1 MNRVTQQSLGRPW
14 LRSPARAVV
23 LLLLLA
29 FSALTFLGCT
39 AEPSPAEQVRD
50 EAIAWIEQAPTRA
63 TDHPLSE
70 YFYTEGGR
78 TVFWTVPPDGLW
90 PQGKSGFDPVLLR
103 GDDYTVNFGGSMG
116 PGAKWVHFTAR
127 EVERTFK
134 GADEKTEF
142 LLRLPAAA
150 IIGSR
155 ANDPVHLLTVMEVD
169 AAIEESGVNRVI
181 TGSVS
186 KEARLGDDLPTE
198 LVETLVRDRICPTTV
213 RLLVGPGGE
222 PLSLVVDSEL
232 PREYEFARGSQGL
245 AVPDGMKLEEWLE
258 EVRPGTH
265 VGPPSS

>member
-1 MNRVTQQSLGRPW
+1 MGVNRVTQQSLGRPW
-14 LRSPARAVV
+14 LDSPARAVV

-29 FSALTFLGCT
+29 FSALTFLGCS
-39 AEPSPAEQVRD
+39 AEPTPAEQVRD

-78 TVFWTVPPDGLW
+78 TVFRTVPSDSPW
-90 PQGKSGFDPVLLR
+90 PQGKSLFDPVSRR
-103 GDDYTVNFGGSMG
+103 GGDYTVNFGHGIG
-116 PGAKWVHFTAR
+116 PGAKWVHLTAR

-142 LLRLPAAA
+142 LLLLPAAA

-169 AAIEESGVNRVI
+169 DAIEESGVNRVI

-186 KEARLGDDLPTE
+186 KEAR
-198 LVETLVRDRICPTTV
+198 C
-213 RLLVGPGGE
+213 LLYTSP
-222 PLSLVVDSEL
+222 S
-232 PREYEFARGSQGL
+232 PR
-245 AVPDGMKLEEWLE
+245 
-258 EVRPGTH
+258 
-265 VGPPSS
+265 

>member
-1 MNRVTQQSLGRPW
+1 M
-14 LRSPARAVV
+14 
-23 LLLLLA
+23 
-29 FSALTFLGCT
+29 
-39 AEPSPAEQVRD
+39 
-50 EAIAWIEQAPTRA
+50 
-63 TDHPLSE
+63 
-70 YFYTEGGR
+70 
-78 TVFWTVPPDGLW
+78 
-90 PQGKSGFDPVLLR
+90 
-103 GDDYTVNFGGSMG
+103 NFGIGIG
-116 PGAKWVHFTAR
+116 PGEKWVHFTAR
-127 EVERTFK
+127 EVERTFQ

-198 LVETLVRDRICPTTV
+198 LVEILVRDRYGDTTV

-232 PREYEFARGSQGL
+232 LREYEFARGSQGL
-245 AVPDGMKLEEWLE
+245 AVPDGMKLEEWLQE
-258 EVRPGTH
+258 MRPN
-265 VGPPSS
+265 VFSEPPSS